1 MTFRPALSAALG
13 VVALFASAPA
23 PALDLTGAWAS
34 DPGSC
39 GKLFA
44 KKGAATVFKGNS
56 DLYGNGFIVAG
67 NQIRSPF
74 TRCRVT
80 AKKEDG
86 SAIHLLAACS
96 TDIMLSNVQFSLK
109 VVDDNTIIRH
119 FPGLEEIEVQY
130 SRCP

>member
-1 MTFRPALSAALG
+1 MTFRPARSAVLC
-13 VVALFASAPA
+13 VLALFASAPA
-23 PALDLTGAWAS
+23 SALDLTGAWAS
-34 DPGSC
+34 DPASC

-44 KKGAATVFKGNS
+44 KKGGTTIFKGNS
-56 DLYGNGFIVAG
+56 DMYGNGFIVAG

-80 AKKEDG
+80 AKKDG
-86 SAIHLLAACS
+86 GSSIHLLAACS
-96 TDIMLSNVQFSLK
+96 TDIMLSNVQFSIK

-130 SRCP
+130 SRCR